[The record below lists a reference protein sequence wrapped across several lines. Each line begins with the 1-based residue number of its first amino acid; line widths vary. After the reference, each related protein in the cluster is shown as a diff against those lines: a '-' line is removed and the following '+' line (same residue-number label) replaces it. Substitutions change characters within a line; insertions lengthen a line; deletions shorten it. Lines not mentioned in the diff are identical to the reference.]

1 MIPRTMSTQHPDNA
15 RTPNWATG
23 DVLEGEEEVHE
34 AYLAYKRYG
43 CQEVMWDAEGKD
55 VDAHVVRKLLS
66 KYPTYFRKRVIGVD
80 VFLTYRLPNPRLEKA
95 ERKVLMETLDHI
107 PMSYDVS
114 SEFYGKE
121 AHPPIFEAIMPFT
134 QSADD
139 LIATFNYY
147 KEAVAGREDIKIKGD
162 LTVKE
167 WLGEVNPKIV
177 SVIPL
182 FEDRVGL
189 TNAGSIM
196 QSYLEHS
203 RVSYAR
209 AFIGRSD
216 PAMSH
221 GMISAVLYSKVA
233 LSSLKKLEKRTGKPI
248 YPMLGVGSLPF
259 RGHMSPLTYKNV
271 LQEYAGVNTFTIQ
284 SAFKYDY
291 DEAAVRQAISD
302 INAFSVGEATLMDN
316 EQQVIDIADRLT
328 AHYIKEIS
336 GLSGLVN
343 ALAALMPSRRARRS
357 HRGIFGYGRKS
368 GRATLPRAIV
378 FTAAFYTIGFPP
390 ELLGLS
396 ALSKLSGSELEV
408 VRANF
413 KSMDEELKA
422 AANFFS
428 WDSFNVVKEDGI
440 RGVKI
445 GSSIKDYLE
454 ADVRQAEQMGI
465 DLGPRD
471 YAGMKHGLFSFMSLM
486 SLNQGRSDEAASHVM
501 EAAVIRRSLG

>member
-1 MIPRTMSTQHPDNA
+1 MSTQHPDNA
-15 RTPNWATG
+15 RTPSWATG

-66 KYPTYFRKRVIGVD
+66 KYPSYFRKRVIGVD

-114 SEFYGKE
+114 SEFYGKDVH
-121 AHPPIFEAIMPFT
+121 APIFEAIMPFT

-147 KEAVAGREDIKIKGD
+147 KEAVAGREDIKVKGD

-167 WLGEVNPKIV
+167 WLGEVNPKTI

-196 QSYLEHS
+196 QSYLQHS
-203 RVSYAR
+203 GVSYAR

-221 GMISAVLYSKVA
+221 GMIPAVLYSKVA
-233 LSSLKKLEKRTGKPI
+233 LSSLKKLEKKTGRPI

-291 DEAAVRQAISD
+291 DEATVRQAISD
-302 INAFSVGEATLMDN
+302 VNAFQVGEATLMDN
-316 EQQVIDIADRLT
+316 EQEVVDIADRLT
-328 AHYIKEIS
+328 AYYAKEIS

-368 GRATLPRAIV
+368 GRAMLPRAIV

-396 ALSKLSGSELEV
+396 ALSKLSGRELEV
-408 VRANF
+408 VRENF
-413 KSMDEELKA
+413 RSMDEELKA

-428 WDSFNVVKEDGI
+428 WDSFNVIKEDGI
-440 RGVKI
+440 RDVKI
-445 GSSIKDYLE
+445 GSSVRDYLE

-465 DLGPRD
+465 DLGPKD
-471 YAGMKHGLFSFMSLM
+471 YVGMKHGLFSFMSLM
-486 SLNQGRSDEAASHVM
+486 SLNQGRKDGAASHVM
-501 EAAVIRRSLG
+501 EAATIRRSLG

>member
-1 MIPRTMSTQHPDNA
+1 MSTQHPDNA
-15 RTPNWATG
+15 NTPSWATG
-23 DVLEGEEEVHE
+23 EVLEGESEVHE
-34 AYLAYKRYG
+34 AYLAYRRYG

-66 KYPTYFRKRVIGVD
+66 KYPTYFKKRVIGVD

-114 SEFYGKE
+114 SEFYGKD

-139 LIATFNYY
+139 LIAAFNYY
-147 KEAVAGREDIKIKGD
+147 KEAVAGREDIRIMGD
-162 LTVKE
+162 VTVKE
-167 WLGEVNPKIV
+167 WLGEVNPKTINI
-177 SVIPL
+177 IPL

-196 QSYLEHS
+196 ESYMKHS
-203 RVSYAR
+203 GVSYAR

-221 GMISAVLYSKVA
+221 GMISAVLYSKIA
-233 LSSLKKLEKRTGKPI
+233 LSSLKRLEKKTGKPI

-259 RGHMSPLTYKNV
+259 RGHMSPLTYKDV
-271 LQEYAGVNTFTIQ
+271 LQEYMGVNTFTIQ

-291 DEAAVRQAISD
+291 DEPTARQAISD
-302 INAFSVGEATLMDN
+302 INASSVGEAVLVDN
-316 EQQVIDIADRLT
+316 EEQVIDIANKL
-328 AHYIKEIS
+328 ASYYAKELS
-336 GLSGLVN
+336 GLSNLVN
-343 ALAALMPSRRARRS
+343 ALASLMPSRRARRP
-357 HRGIFGYGRKS
+357 HRGIFGYGRSS

-396 ALSKLSGSELEV
+396 ALSKLSEKELEL
-408 VRANF
+408 VRSNF
-413 KSMDEELKA
+413 RSMDSELKA

-428 WDSFNVVKEDGI
+428 WDSFNVIKEDGI

-445 GSSIKDYLE
+445 SSWAKEYLE
-454 ADVRQAEQMGI
+454 ADVKQVEQMGI
-465 DLGPRD
+465 DLGPKD

-486 SLNQGRSDEAASHVM
+486 SLNQGRVDEAASHVM
-501 EAAVIRRSLG
+501 EAAVVRRSLG